1 MTTKKYLIATGA
13 VSLALLTAMPAFAD
27 TEKNGKDNN
36 GLHLGSIVRLFN
48 DKHND
53 DDKRDNDKK
62 HATTTAQGTV
72 SISGK
77 VTAVN
82 GNTITLSGKDGA
94 TYTVNA
100 AGAAITAENRT
111 LAITDIKVGDTLKV
125 NGTLTGTT
133 IVATK
138 IRDKSTVQ
146 RDLESKLSNLRAGIV
161 TAVNGTVLTITRFGT
176 GTTSTINT
184 NASTTIKVKGGA
196 TSTSAIT
203 PGSAIVVLGSNAST
217 TPDSI
222 TATFIQVL
230 NAGFGWMKHLF
241 NR

>member
-13 VSLALLTAMPAFAD
+13 VSLALLTATPALAD
-27 TEKNGKDNN
+27 SNKGRNDDNA
-36 GLHLGSIVRLFN
+36 GFRIGSVIKLFN
-48 DKHND
+48 KDSRHND
-53 DDKRDNDKK
+53 DKK

-72 SISGK
+72 NVSGK

-82 GNTITLSGKDGA
+82 GTTITLSGKDGA

-100 AGAAITAENRT
+100 ANATISAENRT

-125 NGTLTGTT
+125 KGTLTGST
-133 IVATK
+133 IVATT
-138 IRDKSTVQ
+138 IRDKSTAQ
-146 RDLESKLSNLRAGIV
+146 RELETKLSNLRAGIV
-161 TAVNGTVLTITRFGT
+161 TAVNGSVVTITRFGT
-176 GTTSTINT
+176 GTTSTVNT

-203 PGSAIVVLGSNAST
+203 PGSAIVVVGSNAST

-222 TATFIQVL
+222 TATFIHVL